1 MFLICSLVVNLVS
14 LRDLRMAAVPLLGLD
29 SDHLK
34 PHVLAVDDS
43 VLDRKIIERLL
54 TNSSC
59 KGIYYSFHFSL
70 TRLPSHLG

>member
-1 MFLICSLVVNLVS
+1 
-14 LRDLRMAAVPLLGLD
+14 MAAVPLLGLD
-29 SDHLK
+29 SDLK

-59 KGIYYSFHFSL
+59 KGIYYSFQFSL

>member
-1 MFLICSLVVNLVS
+1 
-14 LRDLRMAAVPLLGLD
+14 MAAMPLMGLD
-29 SDHLK
+29 SDLK

-59 KGIYYSFHFSL
+59 KGIYYSFQFSL
-70 TRLPSHLG
+70 TRPSLHLG